1 MGDQIRIVKSGD
13 YSLIS
18 NYHLKDHRLSW
29 YAKGLLSAMLALS
42 GEYTMDELK
51 GLSSSNGSY
60 GTDGFAELKQHGY
73 LTWKQCGVDA
83 GCPMME
89 YTIYEKPIR
98 RDFSSDPVA
107 EIMNPEDMP
116 GSLKHI
122 DEEEKQK
129 LRERLA
135 VDKLRKQYSK
145 ELGEQYSKHF
155 VELVFSE
162 LCRRDEDFRKQMTQ
176 KAFEKVCIMVMKQQ
190 EEFWKQNIRYLSRV
204 TFQWILSINAAFDN
218 IEKSL
223 RQKNPRTN
231 EKDRV

>member
-18 NYHLKDHRLSW
+18 NYHLKDRGLSW

-42 GEYTMDELK
+42 GEYTIDELK
-51 GLSSSNGSY
+51 GLSSSNGIY
-60 GTDGFAELKQHGY
+60 DTEGFAELKQHGY

-83 GCPMME
+83 GCPMIE

-98 RDFSSDPVA
+98 RDSSSDPVA

-122 DEEEKQK
+122 DEEERQK

-135 VDKLRKQYSK
+135 VDKLEERYQKD
-145 ELGEQYSKHF
+145 F
-155 VELVFSE
+155 VELVFRE
-162 LCRRDEDFRKQMTQ
+162 LCRRDADFIKWMTQ
-176 KAFEKVCIMVMKQQ
+176 KAFERVCNMVMDQQ
-190 EEFWKQNIRYLSRV
+190 EDFWKQNWGLSAIG
-204 TFQWILSINAAFDN
+204 TFRWTLAINAAFDN
-218 IEKSL
+218 IEKGL
-223 RQKNPRTN
+223 RQKIPKTD
-231 EKDRV
+231 EQTRV